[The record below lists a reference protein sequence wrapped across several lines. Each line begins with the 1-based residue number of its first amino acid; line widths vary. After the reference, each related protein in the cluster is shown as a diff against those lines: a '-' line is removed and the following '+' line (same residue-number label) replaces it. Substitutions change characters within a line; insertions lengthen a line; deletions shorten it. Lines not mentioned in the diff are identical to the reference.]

1 MASHQE
7 EEVLGKAYDGRLMR
21 RLLTY
26 LRPYKWHVVVALAAI
41 TLKSVADVLGPFL
54 TKIAIDKYLAK
65 SANAHSWIGDRLS
78 DTALTGIAQ
87 IGGLYIGLLL
97 GTFALEFLQTYL
109 MQWTGQKVM
118 FDLRKQIFRHLQFMH
133 VGFFDKNP
141 VGRLVTRVTT
151 DVDALNEMFT
161 AGVVSIFE
169 DVFVLFFILAIM
181 LDMNW
186 KLALIT
192 FAVLPF
198 IVYATKIFRDKVRD
212 SYRRIRTAI
221 ARINSFLQEAVSGML
236 VLQLFNREK
245 RAFRQFSDIN
255 ASHMEAFKDA
265 IMAYAVY
272 YPVVEVLSS
281 IAVAGIIWFGG
292 NGIIR
297 HLSAVSADLG
307 FSKTTLLTVH
317 PVQSVVTLGV
327 LVAFMQYAQRF
338 FRPIMDLSEK
348 YNILQSAMA
357 AGERVFK
364 LLDTKVEITSPAVT
378 KKPQGPGR
386 IEFDHVWFA
395 YNSRGNGATERVGTG
410 FSPVQPGTNHVGT
423 DALVR
428 PAEPSSAAMAAGS
441 SKNDGETPDWVL
453 RDVTYALDPGE
464 TVAVVGHTGAGKTT
478 LISLLMRFYDV
489 QQGAIR
495 IDGID
500 IKDMDLLDLRGR
512 FGVVLQDPFLFSGT
526 VEGNIRLGTARI
538 QDEDVEQ
545 AAEDVNLADFIRTL
559 PGGFKEE
566 VRERGSTLS
575 TGQKQLIS
583 FARALAHDPKIL
595 ILDEATSSVDTE
607 TEFRV
612 RDALNRMVEGRT
624 SLIIAHRLSTIQRAD
639 KIIVMHKGQVRE
651 MGSHQQLLAQR
662 GIYYKLYQL
671 QYKDQEIPSALSG
684 APQSTVS
691 ADD

>member
-1 MASHQE
+1 MASNQE

-41 TLKSVADVLGPFL
+41 ILKSAADVLGPFL
-54 TKIAIDKYLAK
+54 TKISIDKYLAK
-65 SANAHSWIGDRLS
+65 SPNSHSWIGDRLS
-78 DTALTGIAQ
+78 DAPLTGIAQ
-87 IGGLYIGLLL
+87 IGGLYVGILIF
-97 GTFALEFLQTYL
+97 TFALEFVQTYL

-118 FDLRKQIFRHLQFMH
+118 FDLRSQIFRHLQHMH

-169 DVFVLFFILAIM
+169 DVFVLAGIIFIM
-181 LDMNW
+181 MKMNW

-192 FAVLPF
+192 FAMLPL

-221 ARINSFLQEAVSGML
+221 ARINAYLQEAVSGML

-245 RAFRQFSDIN
+245 RAFNKFSDIN

-272 YPVVEVLSS
+272 YPVVEILSA
-281 IAVAGIIWFGG
+281 IAIASIIWWGG
-292 NGIIR
+292 NDVIR
-297 HLSAVSADLG
+297 RVA
-307 FSKTTLLTVH
+307 
-317 PVQSVVTLGV
+317 TLGV

-338 FRPIMDLSEK
+338 FRPIQDLSEK

-364 LLDTKVEITSPAVT
+364 LLDTKIEVTSPAIA
-378 KKPQGPGR
+378 KRPQGPGR

-395 YNSRGNGATERVGTG
+395 YNVSGQASGETGVPARPEGAGVAAGLRPAGTG
-410 FSPVQPGTNHVGT
+410 RSPVPTQTT
-423 DALVR
+423 
-428 PAEPSSAAMAAGS
+428 E
-441 SKNDGETPDWVL
+441 PDWVL
-453 RDVTYALDPGE
+453 RDVSFVLEPGE
-464 TVAVVGHTGAGKTT
+464 TIAVVGHTGAGKTT

-489 QQGAIR
+489 QRGAIR
-495 IDGID
+495 IDGVD
-500 IKDMDLLDLRGR
+500 IKEMNLNDLRSR

-526 VEGNIRLGTARI
+526 VAGNIRLGTARI
-538 QDEDVEQ
+538 QDQDVEQ
-545 AAEDVNLADFIRTL
+545 AAEDVNLGDFIRSL

-583 FARALAHDPKIL
+583 FARALAHSPKIL

-624 SLIIAHRLSTIQRAD
+624 ALIIAHRLSTIQRAD

-671 QYKDQEIPSALSG
+671 QYKDQEMAASAPSVTAN
-684 APQSTVS
+684 

>member
-1 MASHQE
+1 MASDQE

-41 TLKSVADVLGPFL
+41 ILKSAADVLGPFL

-65 SANAHSWIGDRLS
+65 SPTSRSYSHSWIGDRLS
-78 DTALTGIAQ
+78 DAPLTGIAQ
-87 IGGLYIGLLL
+87 IGGLYVGILIF
-97 GTFALEFLQTYL
+97 TFALEFVQTYL

-118 FDLRKQIFRHLQFMH
+118 FDLRSQIFRHLQHMH

-169 DVFVLFFILAIM
+169 DVFVLAGIIFIM
-181 LDMNW
+181 MKMNW

-192 FAVLPF
+192 FAMLPL

-221 ARINSFLQEAVSGML
+221 ARINAYLQEAVSGML

-245 RAFRQFSDIN
+245 RAFNKFSDIN

-272 YPVVEVLSS
+272 YPVVEILSA
-281 IAVAGIIWFGG
+281 IAIASIIWWGG
-292 NGIIR
+292 NDVIR
-297 HLSAVSADLG
+297 RVA
-307 FSKTTLLTVH
+307 
-317 PVQSVVTLGV
+317 TLGV

-338 FRPIMDLSEK
+338 FRPIQDLSEK

-364 LLDTKVEITSPAVT
+364 LLDTKIEVTSPAIA
-378 KKPQGPGR
+378 KRPQGPGR

-395 YNSRGNGATERVGTG
+395 YNVSGQASGETGVPARPEGAGVAAGLRPAGTG
-410 FSPVQPGTNHVGT
+410 RSPVPTQTT
-423 DALVR
+423 
-428 PAEPSSAAMAAGS
+428 E
-441 SKNDGETPDWVL
+441 PDWVL
-453 RDVTYALDPGE
+453 RDVSFVLEPGE
-464 TVAVVGHTGAGKTT
+464 TIAVVGHTGAGKTT

-489 QQGAIR
+489 QRGAIR
-495 IDGID
+495 IDGVD
-500 IKDMDLLDLRGR
+500 IKEMNLNDLRSR

-526 VEGNIRLGTARI
+526 VAGNIRLGTARI
-538 QDEDVEQ
+538 QDQDVEQ
-545 AAEDVNLADFIRTL
+545 AAEDVNLGDFIRSL

-583 FARALAHDPKIL
+583 FARALAHSPKIL

-624 SLIIAHRLSTIQRAD
+624 ALIIAHRLSTIQRAD

-671 QYKDQEIPSALSG
+671 QYKDQEMAASAPSVTAN
-684 APQSTVS
+684 

>member
-1 MASHQE
+1 MASNQE
-7 EEVLGKAYDGRLMR
+7 EEVLGKAYDARLMR

-41 TLKSVADVLGPFL
+41 ILKSVADVLGPFL

-65 SANAHSWIGDRLS
+65 SVNSHSWIGDHLS
-78 DTALTGIAQ
+78 DRALTGIAQ

-97 GTFALEFLQTYL
+97 FTFALEFVQTYL

-169 DVFVLFFILAIM
+169 DVFVLFFILVIM

-265 IMAYAVY
+265 IMAYSVY

-281 IAVAGIIWFGG
+281 VAVACIIWFGG
-292 NGIIR
+292 NQIIQ
-297 HLSAVSADLG
+297 HLGAASVSIG
-307 FSKTTLLTVH
+307 FSKTSLITLH
-317 PVQSVVTLGV
+317 RVQSVMTLGV

-364 LLDTKVEITSPAVT
+364 LLDTNAEITSPAVT
-378 KKPQGPGR
+378 KKPRGPGR

-395 YNSRGNGATERVGTG
+395 YNTRGSDHTSVGTG
-410 FSPVQPGTNHVGT
+410 VSVHDG
-423 DALVR
+423 AEKSVR
-428 PAEPSSAAMAAGS
+428 S
-441 SKNDGETPDWVL
+441 TPDWVL
-453 RDVTYALDPGE
+453 RDVTFTLEPGE
-464 TVAVVGHTGAGKTT
+464 TIAVVGHTGAGKTT

-495 IDGID
+495 IDGVD
-500 IKDMDLLDLRGR
+500 IRDISLDDLRGR

-526 VEGNIRLGTARI
+526 VEGNIRLGTTRI

-612 RDALNRMVEGRT
+612 REALNRMVEGRT

-671 QYKDQEIPSALSG
+671 QYKDQEIPSAISG
-684 APQSTVS
+684 APKSTVS